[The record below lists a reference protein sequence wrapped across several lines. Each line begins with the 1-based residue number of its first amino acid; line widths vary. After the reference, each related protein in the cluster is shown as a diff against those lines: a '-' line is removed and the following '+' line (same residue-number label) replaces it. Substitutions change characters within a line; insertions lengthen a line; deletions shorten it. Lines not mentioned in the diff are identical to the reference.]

1 MLSKQSQE
9 SQIGIAGE
17 LNFKQE
23 TIASEDVDG
32 IHAHNNPG
40 ELGEEDIPKNKHL
53 NNEPINSAIDM

>member
-17 LNFKQE
+17 LNFMQE

-32 IHAHNNPG
+32 THAHNNPR
-40 ELGEEDIPKNKHL
+40 ELSEEDIPK
-53 NNEPINSAIDM
+53 INT